1 MTARAKATMLFDG
14 TCPFCRKQ
22 AARLSALTRGRVAF
36 ESAYAPGVRE
46 RFPMVPQQGMLGE
59 MKFVDAD
66 GRLFGGAAAIA
77 QAFITSGGILGFGA
91 NLYRIP
97 PVTQIA
103 NALYRRAAAKRMRL
117 KQVCD
122 DECAINHEGNEGQ

>member
-1 MTARAKATMLFDG
+1 MSAAKPTVLFDG

-22 AARLSALTRGRVAF
+22 AVRLRALTRGRVAF
-36 ESAYAPGVRE
+36 ESAYDPGVRD
-46 RFPMVPQQGMLGE
+46 RFPMVPQHGMLGE
-59 MKFVDAD
+59 MKFVDAG

-77 QAFITSGGILGFGA
+77 QAFITSGGILGLGA
-91 NLYRIP
+91 HLYKVP

-103 NALYRRAAAKRMRL
+103 NALYKRAAAKRLRL

-122 DECAINHEGNEGQ
+122 DNCEI

>member
-1 MTARAKATMLFDG
+1 MSATPTMFFDG

-22 AARLSALTRGRVAF
+22 AARLDVMMRGRVAF

-46 RFPMVPQQGMLGE
+46 RFPMLPQQGMLGE

-91 NLYRIP
+91 HLYKLP
-97 PVTQIA
+97 PITQIA
-103 NALYRRAAAKRMRL
+103 NAMYKRAAAKRMRL
-117 KQVCD
+117 KQACD
-122 DECAINHEGNEGQ
+122 TSCST

>member
-1 MTARAKATMLFDG
+1 MSVPTVLFDG

-59 MKFVDAD
+59 MKFVDAG

-77 QAFITSGGILGFGA
+77 QAFITSGGILGLGA
-91 NLYRIP
+91 HLYKVP

-103 NALYRRAAAKRMRL
+103 DAMYKRAAAKRMRL
-117 KQVCD
+117 KQACD
-122 DECAINHEGNEGQ
+122 TSCST

>member
-1 MTARAKATMLFDG
+1 MRATTPTVLFDG

-22 AARLSALTRGRVAF
+22 AARLNGFMRGRVAF
-36 ESAYAPGVRE
+36 ESAYDPGVRE
-46 RFPMVPQQGMLGE
+46 RFPMVPQHGMLGE

-77 QAFITSGGILGFGA
+77 QAFITSGGVFGLGA
-91 NLYRIP
+91 HLYKVP

-103 NALYRRAAAKRMRL
+103 NALYKRAAAKRMRL
-117 KQVCD
+117 KQTCVD
-122 DECAINHEGNEGQ
+122 DNCQI